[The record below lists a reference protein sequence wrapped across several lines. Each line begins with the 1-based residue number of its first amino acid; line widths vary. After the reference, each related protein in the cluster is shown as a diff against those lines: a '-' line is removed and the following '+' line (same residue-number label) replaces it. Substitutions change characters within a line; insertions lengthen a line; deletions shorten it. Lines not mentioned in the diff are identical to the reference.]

1 MMIYLIQDK
10 YVPNNKCEKSNMAKH
25 LAQSEVPMQYT
36 MLWEKEKYSSVV
48 AVYSE

>member
-1 MMIYLIQDK
+1 MKDK
-10 YVPNNKCEKSNMAKH
+10 YVPNKKKCKKSNMAKH